1 MGWEFG
7 GFEVDSIL
15 HFLVLQCL
23 SLPLGTGEGDKV
35 THCTQGHTV
44 LSGL

>member
-23 SLPLGTGEGDKV
+23 SLPLVGG
-35 THCTQGHTV
+35 
-44 LSGL
+44 